1 MNLSTETANIL
12 KNFATINP
20 NIVMQPGSEIKT
32 ISEAK
37 NILAKA
43 SIREQIPVEFGIY
56 DLNEF
61 LNVVQL
67 FDEPV
72 LLFPEEGKSVRI
84 ADASKKQQVTYYF
97 SDKSILTSPQKDI
110 SMPVSDVEFIITN
123 EQMSSLRRAASTLGV
138 SDVVITG
145 SDSNITISVKDLK
158 DPTSNQCD
166 LEMKDYTNNAGEFT
180 AIFNIANLK
189 FIQSEYRVEL
199 TSNLISHFSSTT
211 LPVEYWVALE
221 KSSTFN

>member
-72 LLFPEEGKSVRI
+72 LLFP
-84 ADASKKQQVTYYF
+84 DVT
-97 SDKSILTSPQKDI
+97 P
-110 SMPVSDVEFIITN
+110 SM
-123 EQMSSLRRAASTLGV
+123 
-138 SDVVITG
+138 
-145 SDSNITISVKDLK
+145 TIC
-158 DPTSNQCD
+158 P
-166 LEMKDYTNNAGEFT
+166 MA
-180 AIFNIANLK
+180 
-189 FIQSEYRVEL
+189 
-199 TSNLISHFSSTT
+199 
-211 LPVEYWVALE
+211 
-221 KSSTFN
+221 TF

>member
-1 MNLSTETANIL
+1 
-12 KNFATINP
+12 
-20 NIVMQPGSEIKT
+20 
-32 ISEAK
+32 
-37 NILAKA
+37 
-43 SIREQIPVEFGIY
+43 
-56 DLNEF
+56 
-61 LNVVQL
+61 
-67 FDEPV
+67 
-72 LLFPEEGKSVRI
+72 
-84 ADASKKQQVTYYF
+84 
-97 SDKSILTSPQKDI
+97 
-110 SMPVSDVEFIITN
+110 MPVSDVEFIITN

-158 DPTSNQCD
+158 DPTSNQFD